1 MKPKKIM
8 IVDDSSSMRAF
19 IMASLQELGDINF
32 FEAKTGF
39 EALKELPKGN
49 FDLVISDINMP
60 DINGLELLNFIKKSD
75 YYKNIPV
82 LMISTETK
90 EDDLKRAITLGA
102 DMYLTKPFTSE
113 AIKIAVKK
121 LLQDTSV

>member
-1 MKPKKIM
+1 MDQKRVM

-19 IMASLQELGDINF
+19 IISSLEEIDNFSF

-39 EALKELPKGN
+39 EALKELPRGG
-49 FDLVISDINMP
+49 FALIISDINMP
-60 DINGLELLNFIKKSD
+60 DINGLELLSFVKKSD

-90 EDDLKRAITLGA
+90 EEDLKRAITLGA
-102 DMYLTKPFTSE
+102 DLYLTKPFSSDALKE
-113 AIKIAVKK
+113 AVKK
-121 LLQDTSV
+121 LLKV